1 MKLLTIAASFR
12 LQRSDRSM
20 DNRSDIW
27 RGVDAIKA
35 RFIDLSDKVW
45 GTPEVCYTEARSA
58 AEHLAELKH
67 QGFRITEN
75 VAGIPT
81 ALMGEWGE
89 GGPVIAFLGEYD
101 ALPGLSQE
109 AGVAEHR
116 PVETGGHGHGC
127 GHNLLGSA
135 ALLAATAVKDWLA
148 EHKVQGRVRYYGCP
162 AEEGGAAK
170 AFMVRSGA
178 FADADIAVTWH
189 PHSFWEVAVTP
200 SLANTRADFIFTGRT
215 SHAAAS
221 PHLGRSA
228 LDAVELMNVG
238 VNYMREHMPSDA
250 RVHYALLDTGG
261 IAPNVVQA
269 HARVRYSIR
278 ARDLPGMTELVERAS
293 TEMRRGRGMRGAAGE
308 DEIGARVRER
318 RRDRDFPEAVRVP
331 GHGDIGIGER
341 ARAHH
346 EGLGRA
352 AFLGGT
358 AVIADAAGHLVLGKP
373 VLHGGGG
380 EQRRRAQQIVAAAMA
395 VTAGLDRPVLGNA
408 GLLAE
413 AGQGVIFAEER
424 DDGAALAPFA
434 HQRGRNAGQVLGD
447 AETLVLKLSQML
459 GGGAR
464 LGVAHLR
471 RSPDLVAPVDETR
484 LDRVTATPNVTTVV
498 HAPVRS
504 SQVKTKRQ
512 WLPASRWPA

>member
-1 MKLLTIAASFR
+1 
-12 LQRSDRSM
+12 M

-27 RGVDAIKA
+27 RVDAIKP
-35 RFIDLSDKVW
+35 RFIALSDKVW
-45 GTPEVCYTEARSA
+45 ATPEVCYTEARSS
-58 AEHLAELKH
+58 AEHLAELRH

-75 VAGIPT
+75 VAEIPT

-109 AGVAEHR
+109 AGVAEPR
-116 PVETGGHGHGC
+116 PVEAGGHGHGC

-148 EHKVQGRVRYYGCP
+148 AHKVPGRVRYYGCP

-170 AFMVRSGA
+170 AFMVREGA
-178 FADADIAVTWH
+178 FNDADVAVSWH

-278 ARDLPGMTELVERAS
+278 ARDLPGMSELVER
-293 TEMRRGRGMRGAAGE
+293 
-308 DEIGARVRER
+308 V
-318 RRDRDFPEAVRVP
+318 
-331 GHGDIGIGER
+331 HK
-341 ARAHH
+341 
-346 EGLGRA
+346 
-352 AFLGGT
+352 
-358 AVIADAAGHLVLGKP
+358 IA
-373 VLHGGGG
+373 
-380 EQRRRAQQIVAAAMA
+380 Q
-395 VTAGLDRPVLGNA
+395 
-408 GLLAE
+408 
-413 AGQGVIFAEER
+413 
-424 DDGAALAPFA
+424 GAALM
-434 HQRGRNAGQVLGD
+434 
-447 AETLVLKLSQML
+447 T
-459 GGGAR
+459 
-464 LGVAHLR
+464 
-471 RSPDLVAPVDETR
+471 ETR
-484 LDRVTATPNVTTVV
+484 MEMRIISAVSNLLPNTPLEEALHGIMEELGPPHFDAADEDFAAKIRATLTEQDIAAVYRAIGMEPTDRPLANFLVPLDARRNPLIGSTDVGDVSWVVPTVQV
-498 HAPVRS
+498 HAPTVAIGTPFHTW
-504 SQVKTKRQ
+504 QVVAQGKTPAAHKAMVQAAKAMAAVGIKALTEPGLIAAAKADLKKRTARTPYVTP
-512 WLPASRWPA
+512 LADISPPLEMSLV